1 MSSCISLLMATNIM
15 SLCGM
20 VACGRRIGVRHFIP
34 LDPPRLPPPPDP
46 SSHRRFPPSGRRKSL
61 ATLPRPCGAFS
72 GAPSPSDSPIRTWPS
87 PQDSQCASGQTYL
100 LQPTTLGSLAS
111 PVASNPSFLPPQP
124 PLSRL
129 PTTSSPIGLLS
140 PTSQWMPCLLSHCR
154 VKGE

>member
-1 MSSCISLLMATNIM
+1 M

-20 VACGRRIGVRHFIP
+20 VACGRKIRVRHFIP
-34 LDPPRLPPPPDP
+34 PRPAPPPSPPRPPPPLDP

-100 LQPTTLGSLAS
+100 LQPTTLGFLAS